1 MVEEDRR
8 RGKGEIEEKGKKDM
22 KRRKGKE
29 EKEKGVDV
37 EGVVRRKRK
46 MEWIKRGEE
55 EEGAIE

>member
-1 MVEEDRR
+1 
-8 RGKGEIEEKGKKDM
+8 M

-37 EGVVRRKRK
+37 EGVVRRGRR

-55 EEGAIE
+55 EEMASE